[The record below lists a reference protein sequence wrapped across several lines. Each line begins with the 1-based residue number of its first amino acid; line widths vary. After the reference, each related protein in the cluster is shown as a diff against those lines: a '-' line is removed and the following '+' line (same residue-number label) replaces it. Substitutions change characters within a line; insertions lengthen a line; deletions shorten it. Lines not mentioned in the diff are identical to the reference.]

1 MKRFNTYISEE
12 DAVKTG
18 TSPSNK
24 YFDEYFLD
32 AFDHKEHSIKL
43 KTVGTGQHA
52 PIKVYIDDNPWEM
65 FKGENKARKSV
76 TDFIDS
82 GEYEKT
88 VERAVQQQQLATQ
101 AQEQP
106 PTPAEQKSKEKN
118 EDVVNE
124 FARFSAINA
133 DILTDIRA
141 ASQRRQSSLIKLEN
155 GDVVKIQPEE
165 AKVLMMVHDELNTRN
180 RHTFEKLLQS
190 KKTYMKLL
198 YFVTNE
204 LV

>member
-1 MKRFNTYISEE
+1 MKTFNTYISEE
-12 DAVKTG
+12 DAVKAG

-65 FKGENKARKSV
+65 FKGENKARKAV

-88 VERAVQQQQLATQ
+88 VARAVQQQQLATQ
-101 AQEQP
+101 AEEQP
-106 PTPAEQKSKEKN
+106 PAEQKAKPKTES
-118 EDVVNE
+118 VVNE
-124 FARFSAINA
+124 FARFASLNA
-133 DILTDIRA
+133 DILTNIRA
-141 ASQRRQSSLIKLEN
+141 ASQRKQSSLLKLEN
-155 GDVVKIQPEE
+155 GDVVKIEPEE

-190 KKTYMKLL
+190 KKTYMKLV
-198 YFVTNE
+198 YFVKNE